1 MPHTLQL
8 ATRRDAKMA
17 TKGPGATPAAVA
29 VPPTTVGLHGAIN
42 AFDPA
47 VEEWMEYVERLS
59 HYFEANDITS
69 EGKKRAILLNA
80 VGPSTYR
87 LTKTLASPARVTE
100 LSFEE
105 LVEKA
110 SAHFG
115 PKPSPI
121 VKRYESNTRVQ
132 GEGESIAQKLVGTVS
147 MVGY

>member
-17 TKGPGATPAAVA
+17 TKGPGAAPAAVA
-29 VPPTTVGLHGAIN
+29 VPPTTVGLHG

-80 VGPSTYR
+80 VGPSTYW
-87 LTKTLASPARVTE
+87 LIKTLASPARVTE

-115 PKPSPI
+115 PKPSLI